1 MIINNYLKEIKS
13 NLDNKDFALFS
24 NFLKKEFVKTK
35 KKNGKVIILGN
46 GGSASTANHVTV
58 DLTKNANIRAINFN
72 EANLITC
79 FSNDF
84 GYEKWMESSLKYY
97 CDKKSDFVVFLSVS
111 GNSENLVNSLK
122 WCKKN
127 NVNFSTLTGCN
138 KNNRLNKMSKNKNY
152 WVDSSAYN
160 IVEIIHHS
168 LLLMVVD
175 LIIGKSVYKPN

>member
-1 MIINNYLKEIKS
+1 MIISNYLQEINSHLNKKE
-13 NLDNKDFALFS
+13 FAVFA
-24 NFLKKEFVKTK
+24 NFLKKEFNKTK
-35 KKNGKVIILGN
+35 KKQGKIIILGN

-58 DLTKNANIRAINFN
+58 DLTKNANVKAVNFN

-84 GYEKWMESSLKYY
+84 GYEKWMESSLEYY
-97 CDKKSDFVVFLSVS
+97 CDKKKDFIIFLSVS
-111 GNSENLVNSLK
+111 GNSKNLVNSLK

-127 NVNFSTLTGCN
+127 KVNFTTLTGCKK
-138 KNNRLNKMSKNKNY
+138 KNILNKMCEGENY
-152 WVDSSAYN
+152 WVDSASYN
-160 IVEIIHHS
+160 IVEIIHHA